1 MNYIKMVKIIT
12 TAELQKNIGK
22 VSADVK
28 NSPYIVTKNGKGSMF
43 ILPYFDD
50 CTQQIED
57 LIENMEMYANK
68 EIFEQSIKESI
79 DSGLSGYVI

>member
-22 VSADVK
+22 VSADLN

-50 CTQQIED
+50 STEKIQD
-57 LIENMEMYANK
+57 LIEDMEMQANK
-68 EIFEQSIKESI
+68 KFIVEDIKESL
-79 DSGLSGYVI
+79 DSGISDFSI